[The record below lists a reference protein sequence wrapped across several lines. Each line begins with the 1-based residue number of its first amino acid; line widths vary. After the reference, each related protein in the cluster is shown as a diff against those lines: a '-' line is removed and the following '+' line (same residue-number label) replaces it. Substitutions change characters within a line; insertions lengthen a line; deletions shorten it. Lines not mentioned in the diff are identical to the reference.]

1 VLFDPRASPKLGCE
15 TCRVPDD
22 RTEFADGGAIAAIR
36 SDKNI
41 VVRLCHVLHMASHE
55 IRYTLGSRQYFVLYE
70 YWSARALIQKNIS
83 DNRSQP
89 ANCLTID
96 PDLHSYRAMLTS
108 GDDFHTVQGTSV
120 ATPDTTALQRSDLNK
135 FLFADIGTEASGM
148 TLSVVSLFARQG
160 NDPWREADR
169 LAGLPKS
176 EATASLARTIADMPR
191 SLWCLGDALAIAVR
205 LTVLLPVRPATGL
218 GRAVGRPSARTA
230 VVLAC
235 VALAV
240 AIAIAAAVY
249 PAAPTR
255 FDGSDVASFAT
266 PGP

>member
-1 VLFDPRASPKLGCE
+1 
-15 TCRVPDD
+15 
-22 RTEFADGGAIAAIR
+22 
-36 SDKNI
+36 
-41 VVRLCHVLHMASHE
+41 
-55 IRYTLGSRQYFVLYE
+55 VLYK

-96 PDLHSYRAMLTS
+96 PDLHSYRVMLTS

-191 SLWCLGDALAIAVR
+191 SLWCLHDALVIAVR

>member
-1 VLFDPRASPKLGCE
+1 
-15 TCRVPDD
+15 
-22 RTEFADGGAIAAIR
+22 
-36 SDKNI
+36 
-41 VVRLCHVLHMASHE
+41 
-55 IRYTLGSRQYFVLYE
+55 VLYE
-70 YWSARALIQKNIS
+70 YWSARALIYKNIS
-83 DNRSQP
+83 DNRAQP

-96 PDLHSYRAMLTS
+96 PDLHSYRVMLTS
-108 GDDFHTVQGTSV
+108 GGDFQTVQGTSV

-191 SLWCLGDALAIAVR
+191 SLWCLHDALVIAVR

-235 VALAV
+235 VALVV